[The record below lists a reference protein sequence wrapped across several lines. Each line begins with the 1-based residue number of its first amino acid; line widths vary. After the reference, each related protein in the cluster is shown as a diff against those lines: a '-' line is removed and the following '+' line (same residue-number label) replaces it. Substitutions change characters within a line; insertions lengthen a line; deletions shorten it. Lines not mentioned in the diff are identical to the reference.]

1 VKHPIQEEVM
11 NRTIRMYG
19 VPCEVLEEDVEVG
32 IVLEDGREELSSTF
46 FYTPRML
53 VVAPDGSFV
62 LPNPFGHE
70 YVDMSQPNPSEMV
83 SALRRM
89 AKDIAK

>member
-1 VKHPIQEEVM
+1 M

-32 IVLEDGREELSSTF
+32 IVMRNGQEQRSGTLFS
-46 FYTPRML
+46 TPRML

-70 YVDMSQPNPSEMV
+70 YVDPSQPNERKMV

-89 AKDIAK
+89 AKDL

>member
-1 VKHPIQEEVM
+1 M

-19 VPCEVLEEDVEVG
+19 VPCEVLEEDVEAG
-32 IVLEDGREELSSTF
+32 IVMSDGQKQRSGTF
-46 FYTPRML
+46 LAIPRML

-70 YVDMSQPNPSEMV
+70 YVDPSQPNERKMV

-89 AKDIAK
+89 AKDL

>member
-1 VKHPIQEEVM
+1 M

-32 IVLEDGREELSSTF
+32 IVMRNGQEQRSGTLFS
-46 FYTPRML
+46 TPRML

-70 YVDMSQPNPSEMV
+70 YVDPSQPNQSEMV

-89 AKDIAK
+89 AKDL